1 MGFIPSGQRN
11 THPTIRGCHP
21 TSDLR
26 TTRLDV
32 TALEH
37 AVEHYFHSG
46 IAPSTS
52 RVYAVGANRYLA
64 VCDQLNTQPL
74 PTSEQLLCKFA
85 AHLATLTIAYS
96 SIKVYLAAVRQLHV
110 RSGLPPPRSDDMAK
124 LQQVLRGIKISQ
136 GKLNLSQSQSRR
148 PRRPISL
155 EILQDIRD
163 LWAQHPQDNDRIM
176 LWTAFTTC
184 FFGFLRAGK
193 LCVHNAHS
201 WDFTSDLLREDVM
214 VDSIE
219 TPRMI
224 RLHLRVSKT
233 DQFREGSDVYLPR
246 TYCRLCPVAALL
258 SWMVV
263 RGCEPG
269 PLFRFSS
276 GKPLTR
282 SDFVTELKGALSSTG
297 RDPSGYSGH
306 SFRSGAAT
314 TAAMQGI
321 SDSNIKLLHG
331 QMEEFRLSEI
341 HSAISRTHWLL
352 SRQIDRQH

>member
-1 MGFIPSGQRN
+1 
-11 THPTIRGCHP
+11 
-21 TSDLR
+21 
-26 TTRLDV
+26 
-32 TALEH
+32 
-37 AVEHYFHSG
+37 
-46 IAPSTS
+46 
-52 RVYAVGANRYLA
+52 
-64 VCDQLNTQPL
+64 
-74 PTSEQLLCKFA
+74 
-85 AHLATLTIAYS
+85 
-96 SIKVYLAAVRQLHV
+96 
-110 RSGLPPPRSDDMAK
+110 
-124 LQQVLRGIKISQ
+124 
-136 GKLNLSQSQSRR
+136 
-148 PRRPISL
+148 
-155 EILQDIRD
+155 
-163 LWAQHPQDNDRIM
+163 
-176 LWTAFTTC
+176 
-184 FFGFLRAGK
+184 
-193 LCVHNAHS
+193 
-201 WDFTSDLLREDVM
+201 
-214 VDSIE
+214 
-219 TPRMI
+219 MI

-276 GKPLTR
+276 GKPLSR
-282 SDFVTELKGALSSTG
+282 SDFVTELKGALSSTR